1 MVIRNSAKDR
11 PELGEDYLISMKKD
25 KKNHGIGTR
34 NMVETAR
41 KNGGDVTWDWDE
53 GGYVTTNIL
62 LRGSPRA

>member
-1 MVIRNSAKDR
+1 MVIRNSAEDQ
-11 PELGEDYLISMKKD
+11 PELEEGYLITTKKD

-53 GGYVTTNIL
+53 RGYVTTNII
-62 LRGSPRA
+62 LRGSPRS